1 MNVSVENL
9 APCKKLVR
17 VEVESQKVD
26 ETFESITKDFQ
37 RQAAFPGF
45 RPGKAPRDMV
55 LRKYEKDIEDEV
67 KKKLISDSYRKA
79 IQEQNFDVLGYP
91 DIEEIQFGR
100 GQTLQFAA
108 TIETAP
114 EFELPE
120 YKNLP
125 VKREVRSVTE
135 EDIER
140 ALVGL
145 REQQASFNTV
155 QRPAQNGDV
164 VVVNYTGTVDG
175 KPITDLAPVAKGLS
189 EKQNFWI
196 EMQSQSFIPG
206 FADQLQGANAGD
218 KRTVNVEFPQ
228 DFVTPELVG
237 KKGVY
242 AVEVVEVKEKALP
255 AVDETFA
262 KALGAEGVDK
272 LREGV
277 RRDLENELNFAQ
289 TRNVRGQV
297 IRGLLERVNF
307 ELPETAVVQ
316 ETKNVVYDIV
326 RENQKRGIS
335 RESIEQQK
343 EQIYSAAT
351 HGAKERVKISFL
363 LGKIAEK
370 EKITASQ
377 EELSQ
382 RVLQLAQMYQ
392 IPPDKLVKD
401 LQKRNGLAQVYD
413 DLVKEKVV
421 DFLQQNAKIEEVP
434 AATKP
439 S

>member
-1 MNVSVENL
+1 
-9 APCKKLVR
+9 
-17 VEVESQKVD
+17 
-26 ETFESITKDFQ
+26 
-37 RQAAFPGF
+37 
-45 RPGKAPRDMV
+45 
-55 LRKYEKDIEDEV
+55 
-67 KKKLISDSYRKA
+67 
-79 IQEQNFDVLGYP
+79 
-91 DIEEIQFGR
+91 
-100 GQTLQFAA
+100 
-108 TIETAP
+108 
-114 EFELPE
+114 
-120 YKNLP
+120 
-125 VKREVRSVTE
+125 
-135 EDIER
+135 
-140 ALVGL
+140 
-145 REQQASFNTV
+145 
-155 QRPAQNGDV
+155 
-164 VVVNYTGTVDG
+164 
-175 KPITDLAPVAKGLS
+175 
-189 EKQNFWI
+189 
-196 EMQSQSFIPG
+196 
-206 FADQLQGANAGD
+206 LQGANAGD
-218 KRTVNVEFPQ
+218 KRTVNVEFPP

-255 AVDETFA
+255 VVDETFA
-262 KALGAEGVDK
+262 KSLGAEGVDK

-277 RRDLENELNFAQ
+277 RRDLENELNYSQ
-289 TRNVRGQV
+289 TRNMRGQV
-297 IRGLLERVNF
+297 IRGLLDRVNF

-351 HGAKERVKISFL
+351 HGAKERVKINFL

-370 EKITASQ
+370 EKITATQ

-382 RVLQLAQMYQ
+382 RVLQLASMYQ

-401 LQKRNGLAQVYD
+401 LQKRNGLSQVYD

-434 AATKP
+434 AGTKA